1 MSRAKRGIRRREIMV
16 GLVLIGGLAVAAI
29 GTIVLKGY
37 DWSGSLTTVDA
48 LFEEVGQVMPGSA
61 VKVRGVEIGRV
72 ESIAVEPSGRAVR
85 LTLRV
90 RRDVTLP
97 RDAVVILSPESL
109 FGDWQAEIVSRV
121 AFPRYPFYDSPEVGV
136 LPGYALPDISRL
148 TAAADEIAQ
157 NLTVL
162 TDRVELAFTEETA
175 MNLKSAIDN
184 IGEVSSE
191 LSQLVSQQAR
201 SIEQLTVEVQVSAQ
215 DLGAAARS
223 ARQSFDG
230 VNELFADGT
239 ADTLIGDARLA
250 MRNFADASTRL
261 NQTVER
267 LDDAIGT
274 ADSTLTRL
282 DRVGA
287 RIEAGEG
294 TLGRLLNDSTFATR
308 AESAL
313 LELNA
318 LLADFR
324 ANPKR
329 YVRLSIF

>member
-1 MSRAKRGIRRREIMV
+1 MTRERRGIRRREVMV
-16 GLVLIGGLAVAAI
+16 GLVLTAGLAVAAI
-29 GTIVLKGY
+29 STIVLKGY
-37 DWSGSLTTVDA
+37 DWRGNFTTVDA
-48 LFEEVGQVMPGSA
+48 LFEEVGQVMEGSA

-72 ESIAVEPSGRAVR
+72 QAISVEPSGRAVR
-85 LTLRV
+85 LTLQI
-90 RRDVTLP
+90 RRDVMLP
-97 RDAVVILSPESL
+97 RDAVVLLSPESL
-109 FGDWQAEIVSRV
+109 FGDWQAEIVSRL
-121 AFPRYPFYDSPEVGV
+121 AFPRYPFYDSRQQNV

-175 MNLKSAIDN
+175 MNLKTAIDN
-184 IGEVSSE
+184 IGEVSNE

-201 SIEQLTVEVQVSAQ
+201 SIEQLTVEVQASAQ
-215 DLGAAARS
+215 ELGGAARA
-223 ARQSFDG
+223 ARQSFEG
-230 VNELFADGT
+230 VNALFADGT
-239 ADTLIGDARLA
+239 ADTLVGDARLA
-250 MRNFADASTRL
+250 VRNFTEASSRL
-261 NQTVER
+261 NQTVDR
-267 LDDAIGT
+267 LDRAIGE

-282 DRVGA
+282 NRVGA
-287 RIEAGEG
+287 RLEAGEG
-294 TLGRLLNDSTFATR
+294 TLGRMLTDTTFAFR

-324 ANPKR
+324 ENPKR

>member
-1 MSRAKRGIRRREIMV
+1 MTRERRGIRRREVMV
-16 GLVLIGGLAVAAI
+16 GLVLTAGLAVAAI
-29 GTIVLKGY
+29 STIVLKGY
-37 DWSGSLTTVDA
+37 DWRGNFTTVDA
-48 LFEEVGQVMPGSA
+48 LFEEVGQVMEGSA

-72 ESIAVEPSGRAVR
+72 QAVSVEPSGRAVR
-85 LTLRV
+85 LTLQI
-90 RRDVTLP
+90 RRDVMLP
-97 RDAVVILSPESL
+97 RDAVVLLSPESL
-109 FGDWQAEIVSRV
+109 FGDWQAEIVSRL
-121 AFPRYPFYDSPEVGV
+121 AFPRYPFYESRQANV

-175 MNLKSAIDN
+175 MNLKTAIDN
-184 IGEVSSE
+184 IGEVSNE

-201 SIEQLTVEVQVSAQ
+201 SIEQLTVEVQASAQ
-215 DLGAAARS
+215 DLGGAARA
-223 ARQSFDG
+223 ARRSFEG
-230 VNELFADGT
+230 VNSLLADGT
-239 ADTLIGDARLA
+239 ADTLVGDARLA
-250 MRNFADASTRL
+250 VRNFTEASSRL
-261 NQTVER
+261 NQTVDR
-267 LDDAIGT
+267 LDRAIGE

-282 DRVGA
+282 NRVGA
-287 RIEAGEG
+287 RLEAGEG
-294 TLGRLLNDSTFATR
+294 TLGRMLTDTTFALR

-324 ANPKR
+324 ENPKR